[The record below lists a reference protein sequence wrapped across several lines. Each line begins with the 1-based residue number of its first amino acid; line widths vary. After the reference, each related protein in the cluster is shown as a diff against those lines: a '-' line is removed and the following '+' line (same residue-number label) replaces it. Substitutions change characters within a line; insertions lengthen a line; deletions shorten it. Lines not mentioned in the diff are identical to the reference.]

1 MKLNDIRGTNN
12 RPFKI
17 LKERELKMSTNT
29 NELFNQL
36 WIEKYRPKTIE
47 DVVLN
52 EKQKIFFK
60 KCIEKQEIPHVL
72 FFGPPGSG
80 KTTLARILINELI
93 SNEMDVLCLN
103 GSDNTGVEFVREMI
117 IPFLKTPPMSSR
129 LKLVFIDES
138 DYLSKAAQASLR
150 NTMETYAANGR
161 FIFTANYDY
170 KIIDPLLSRLTSFE
184 MKTMP
189 KDFVLTFAK
198 SILQKESIEFDD
210 KVVES
215 VVEGFIPDVRK
226 IINCLQQHIENNKLQ
241 SVRSEDLVTVENKII
256 GLVVEECDSI
266 GKGNQTTVTN
276 KVFPTIQSI
285 LVGKEK
291 PDVSKIYDSLFQN
304 ENIPAWAKI
313 NVVKYS
319 NKHLMAFNQEQ
330 NFMAMCY
337 DILYSGLQYVKL
349 LGIKK

>member
-1 MKLNDIRGTNN
+1 M
-12 RPFKI
+12 
-17 LKERELKMSTNT
+17 KMSTAE

-36 WIEKYRPKTIE
+36 WIEKYRPKTID

-52 EKQKIFFK
+52 DKQKMFFK

-80 KTTLARILINELI
+80 KTTLARILIDVLI

-103 GSDNTGVEFVREMI
+103 GSDNTGVEFVRETI
-117 IPFLKTPPMSSR
+117 IPFLKTPPMSSH
-129 LKLVFIDES
+129 LKLVFIDEA

-189 KDFVLTFAK
+189 KDFVLNFVK
-198 SILQKESIEFDD
+198 DILTKESIEFDTNI
-210 KVVES
+210 VQS
-215 VVEGFIPDVRK
+215 VVDGFIPDVRK

-241 SVRSEDLVTVENKII
+241 SIRNEDLVTIENKIV
-256 GLVVEECDSI
+256 GLIIEECDAI
-266 GKGNQTTVTN
+266 GKGNQATVTD
-276 KVFPTIQSI
+276 KVFPTIQKI
-285 LVGKEK
+285 LMGKEK
-291 PDVSKIYDSLFQN
+291 PDISKLYDSLFAN
-304 ENIPAWAKI
+304 EHLPAWAKI
-313 NVVKYS
+313 KVVNYS
-319 NKHLMAFNQEQ
+319 NRHSSAFNQEQ

-337 DILYSGLQYVKL
+337 EILYAGLQFSKL
-349 LGIKK
+349 LGVKR